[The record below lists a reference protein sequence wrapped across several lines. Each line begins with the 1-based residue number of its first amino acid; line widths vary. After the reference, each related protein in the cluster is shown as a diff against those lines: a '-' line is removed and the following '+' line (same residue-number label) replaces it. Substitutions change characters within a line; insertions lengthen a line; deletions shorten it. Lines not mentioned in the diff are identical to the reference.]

1 MPITLP
7 QGSAPKNYIEATAV
21 TFKAKLWVYNFFD
34 GETHDVKSIK
44 WIIVGQ
50 GFQMLTTTVATK
62 TKSVEYRSNELGW
75 EWMKGEIT
83 MKVFT
88 RDKTGNS
95 VKVYGKKTYK
105 QWKDNWMKLSKI
117 VYVLS
122 EDKNTLYKIIFSG
135 RAFVQINKL
144 IQPDSPNFITEFSV
158 SETTEETDN
167 GDFFSPILIKT
178 KGIDPADESII
189 IEKIKYI
196 DAILNKKEIPSLPH
210 EEATEVFEDL
220 PEPTKTPD
228 PLKDMPF

>member
-1 MPITLP
+1 
-7 QGSAPKNYIEATAV
+7 
-21 TFKAKLWVYNFFD
+21 
-34 GETHDVKSIK
+34 
-44 WIIVGQ
+44 
-50 GFQMLTTTVATK
+50 
-62 TKSVEYRSNELGW
+62 
-75 EWMKGEIT
+75 
-83 MKVFT
+83 
-88 RDKTGNS
+88 
-95 VKVYGKKTYK
+95 
-105 QWKDNWMKLSKI
+105 MKLSKI